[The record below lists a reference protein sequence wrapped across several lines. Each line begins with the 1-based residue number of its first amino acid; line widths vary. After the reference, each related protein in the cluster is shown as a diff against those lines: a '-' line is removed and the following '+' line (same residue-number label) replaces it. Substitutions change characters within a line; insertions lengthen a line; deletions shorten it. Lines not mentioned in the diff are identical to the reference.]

1 MTKGA
6 LLLIGA
12 AIAFCAGATETRADD
27 RTTTSDAMQRAQ
39 PRPCPDGD
47 RE

>member
-12 AIAFCAGATETRADD
+12 AIAFCAGATDTRADD
-27 RTTTSDAMQRAQ
+27 RTTTSERRQRAE
-39 PRPCPDGD
+39 PRSCPDGD

>member
-27 RTTTSDAMQRAQ
+27 RTTTSDASASAAAAVS
-39 PRPCPDGD
+39 
-47 RE
+47 